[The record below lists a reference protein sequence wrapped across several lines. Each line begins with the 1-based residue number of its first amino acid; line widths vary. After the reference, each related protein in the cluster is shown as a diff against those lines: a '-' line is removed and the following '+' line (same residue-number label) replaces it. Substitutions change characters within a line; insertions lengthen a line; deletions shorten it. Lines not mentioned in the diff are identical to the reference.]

1 MNAEGYCLTSKFYI
15 LNSIFVITVQMKKI
29 LLLVSLL
36 IISAYSMAQQQ
47 LAFPFQ
53 GGSPAMTQFFK
64 DSITVSPE
72 IIKSKATGT
81 VVFKFTADQKG
92 TIQKLVIYYA
102 DDAILAP
109 PLIEALKKSNHHWVV
124 PDNEKSHDFILSFA
138 ISFNPPTQGTP
149 SPQKGVYNFYL
160 KHKPILSTNQVPLDN
175 VTLLPAVLVKYSID

>member
-1 MNAEGYCLTSKFYI
+1 
-15 LNSIFVITVQMKKI
+15 MKRAFLSTI
-29 LLLVSLL
+29 PLLLSF
-36 IISAYSMAQQQ
+36 YCMAQQQ

-53 GGSPAMTQFFK
+53 GGDRAMTQFFK
-64 DSITVSPE
+64 DSIAVSPE

-109 PLIEALKKSNHHWVV
+109 PLIEALKKSNHKWVV
-124 PDNEKSHDFILSFA
+124 PDNEKSHDFILSFVVT
-138 ISFNPPTQGTP
+138 FNPPAAGTS

-160 KHKPILSTNQVPLDN
+160 KRKPILSTNQIPLDN

>member
-1 MNAEGYCLTSKFYI
+1 
-15 LNSIFVITVQMKKI
+15 MKKI
-29 LLLVSLL
+29 LLLVGSLV
-36 IISAYSMAQQQ
+36 ISVYCMAQQQ

-53 GGSPAMTQFFK
+53 GGSTAMTQFFK
-64 DSITVSPE
+64 DSIAVSPE

-81 VVFKFTADQKG
+81 VIFKFSADQKG

-109 PLIEALKKSNHHWVV
+109 PLIEALKKSNHRWVV
-124 PDNEKSHDFILSFA
+124 PDNEKTHDFILSFA
-138 ISFNPPTQGTP
+138 VSFNPPAAGTP

-160 KHKPILSTNQVPLDN
+160 KRKPILSMNQVPLDN

>member
-1 MNAEGYCLTSKFYI
+1 
-15 LNSIFVITVQMKKI
+15 MKKI
-29 LLLVSLL
+29 FFTAIALFLSVYCL
-36 IISAYSMAQQQ
+36 AQQQ

-53 GGSPAMTQFFK
+53 GGSQAMTQFFK

-72 IIKSKATGT
+72 IIKAKATGT

-109 PLIEALKKSNHHWVV
+109 PLIDVLKKSNHKWVV
-124 PDNEKSHDFILSFA
+124 PDNEKTHDFVLSFS
-138 ISFNPPTQGTP
+138 ISFTPPAAGTP

-160 KHKPILSTNQVPLDN
+160 KHKPIISTNQVPLDN
-175 VTLLPAVLVKYSID
+175 VTLLPTVLVNYKLD

>member
-1 MNAEGYCLTSKFYI
+1 
-15 LNSIFVITVQMKKI
+15 MKKI
-29 LLLVSLL
+29 LLLAVSL
-36 IISAYSMAQQQ
+36 IISSYSFAQQQ

-53 GGSPAMTQFFK
+53 GGSTAMTQFFK
-64 DSITVSPE
+64 DSIAVSPE

-81 VVFKFTADQKG
+81 VIVKFSADQKG

-138 ISFNPPTQGTP
+138 VGFNPPATTTP

-160 KHKPILSTNQVPLDN
+160 KKKPILSTNQVPLDN
-175 VTLLPAVLVKYSID
+175 VTLLPAVQVKYSID

>member
-1 MNAEGYCLTSKFYI
+1 
-15 LNSIFVITVQMKKI
+15 MKKFI
-29 LLLVSLL
+29 LLTIALFL
-36 IISAYSMAQQQ
+36 SAYCMAQQQ

-53 GGSPAMTQFFK
+53 GGSTAMTQFFK
-64 DSITVSPE
+64 DSISVSPE
-72 IIKSKATGT
+72 IIKSKANGT

-109 PLIEALKKSNHHWVV
+109 PLIAALKKSDHKWVV
-124 PDNEKSHDFILSFA
+124 PDNEKTHDFILSFA
-138 ISFNPPTQGTP
+138 VSFNPPAEGTP

-160 KHKPILSTNQVPLDN
+160 KRKPILSTNQVPLDN

>member
-1 MNAEGYCLTSKFYI
+1 
-15 LNSIFVITVQMKKI
+15 MKKFI
-29 LLLVSLL
+29 LLTISLFL
-36 IISAYSMAQQQ
+36 SVYCIAQQQ

-53 GGSPAMTQFFK
+53 GGSTAMTQFFK
-64 DSITVSPE
+64 DSISVSPE
-72 IIKSKATGT
+72 IIKSKANGT

-109 PLIEALKKSNHHWVV
+109 PLIAALKKSDHKWVV
-124 PDNEKSHDFILSFA
+124 PDNEKTHDFILSFA
-138 ISFNPPTQGTP
+138 VSFNPPAIGTP

-160 KHKPILSTNQVPLDN
+160 KRKPILSTNQVPLDN

>member
-1 MNAEGYCLTSKFYI
+1 
-15 LNSIFVITVQMKKI
+15 MKKVF
-29 LLLVSLL
+29 LSLIAL
-36 IISAYSMAQQQ
+36 FLSIYCFAQQQ

-53 GGSPAMTQFFK
+53 GGSTAMTQFFK
-64 DSITVSPE
+64 DSISVSPE
-72 IIKSKATGT
+72 IIKSKANGT

-109 PLIEALKKSNHHWVV
+109 PLIAALKKSDHKWVV
-124 PDNEKSHDFILSFA
+124 PDNEKTHDFILSFA
-138 ISFNPPTQGTP
+138 ISFNPPAEGTP

-160 KHKPILSTNQVPLDN
+160 KRKPILSTNQVPLDN

>member
-1 MNAEGYCLTSKFYI
+1 
-15 LNSIFVITVQMKKI
+15 MKKI
-29 LLLVSLL
+29 LLLVSFL
-36 IISAYSMAQQQ
+36 IISVYCLAQQQ

-53 GGSPAMTQFFK
+53 GGSTAMTQFFK
-64 DSITVSPE
+64 DSIAVSPE

-138 ISFNPPTQGTP
+138 ISFNPPAQGTP

-160 KHKPILSTNQVPLDN
+160 KRKPILSMNQVPLDN

>member
-1 MNAEGYCLTSKFYI
+1 
-15 LNSIFVITVQMKKI
+15 MKKVFLSTI
-29 LLLVSLL
+29 ALLLSF
-36 IISAYSMAQQQ
+36 YCMAQQQ

-53 GGSPAMTQFFK
+53 GGDRAMTQFFK
-64 DSITVSPE
+64 DSIAVSPE
-72 IIKSKATGT
+72 IVKSKATGT

-109 PLIEALKKSNHHWVV
+109 PLIEALKKSNHKWVV

-138 ISFNPPTQGTP
+138 VTFNPPAAGTP

-160 KHKPILSTNQVPLDN
+160 KRKPILSTNQIPLDN

>member
-1 MNAEGYCLTSKFYI
+1 
-15 LNSIFVITVQMKKI
+15 MKKT
-29 LLLVSLL
+29 LLLAVTL
-36 IISAYSMAQQQ
+36 IISSYCIAQQQ

-53 GGSPAMTQFFK
+53 GGSTAMTQFFK
-64 DSITVSPE
+64 DSIAVSPE

-81 VVFKFTADQKG
+81 VVFKFSADQKG

-124 PDNEKSHDFILSFA
+124 PDNEKSHDFVLSFT
-138 ISFNPPTQGTP
+138 ISFNPPAATTP

-160 KHKPILSTNQVPLDN
+160 KKKPILSSNQVPLDN
-175 VTLLPAVLVKYSID
+175 VTLLPAIQVKYSVD

>member
-1 MNAEGYCLTSKFYI
+1 MR
-15 LNSIFVITVQMKKI
+15 KI
-29 LLLVSLL
+29 LFLIGFL
-36 IISAYSMAQQQ
+36 IISAYCMGQQQ

-53 GGSPAMTQFFK
+53 GGSTAMTQFFK
-64 DSITVSPE
+64 DSISVSPE
-72 IIKSKATGT
+72 IIKSKANGT

-92 TIQKLVIYYA
+92 AIQKLVIYYA

-109 PLIEALKKSNHHWVV
+109 PLIAALKKSDHKWVV

-138 ISFNPPTQGTP
+138 ISFIPPAEGTP

-160 KHKPILSTNQVPLDN
+160 KRKPILSTNQVPLDN